1 MLLLSFRVF
10 THKLYELSA
19 NFVSRGEI
27 CVQYLPR
34 LVHLALQSCNLED
47 GTAFELAD
55 SDGDDNL
62 GGAIGGLSSD
72 EDEDTDH
79 KRVRNFSVR
88 TGVLDEKAA
97 AAQALGLFALHTK
110 SAFMPYPFL
119 SCLGV

>member
-19 NFVSRGEI
+19 NFVSCGII

-47 GTAFELAD
+47 GTAIEVAE

-62 GGAIGGLSSD
+62 GGAIGGL
-72 EDEDTDH
+72 
-79 KRVRNFSVR
+79 
-88 TGVLDEKAA
+88 L
-97 AAQALGLFALHTK
+97 
-110 SAFMPYPFL
+110 
-119 SCLGV
+119 